1 MIGKFVVV
9 RTINAGVHFGTL
21 VEIIS
26 ENHQCIRLENARR
39 LWQWSGALSLSE
51 VAMKGIKI
59 DASKIAERVDEIILT
74 QAIEIIPVSKKSNLP
89 GNHEP
94 IIRSLSSKV

>member
-21 VEIIS
+21 VEVIN
-26 ENHQCIRLENARR
+26 ENYQTIRLENARR

-51 VAMKGIKI
+51 VAMKGVKI
-59 DASKIAERVDEIILT
+59 AESKIAERLDEIILT
-74 QAIEIIPVSKKSNLP
+74 QVIEIIPVSLKSNLP
-89 GNHEP
+89 GNHERKS
-94 IIRSLSSKV
+94 ISAKI